1 VISRKG
7 EETVKGV
14 SNNKMKKR
22 LKKNQKIII
31 KIFLLFSVFL
41 INPWIEVSAVD
52 DTTGKRNI
60 ENATVEGLYN
70 YPFTG
75 SYIKPDTIVVKYEG
89 EVLVEK
95 TDYTISFSG
104 FYGPGTITVTIKGKN
119 NYEGTLIQEYE
130 IIRNTD
136 YILKMNK
143 PVLSLSLQ
151 GMQTLS
157 LYTTP
162 SVYINPSKIQWQ
174 SSNPMIVS
182 VDENGNL
189 TPIGLGDA
197 TITAT
202 FNGQSVTSQ
211 VTVVE
216 YLKGD
221 INKDGKVNLK
231 DVMEV
236 IYFYTK
242 KKTPTE
248 ESYLLGDMNGDGKL
262 NLKDATPILEIYL
275 KK

>member
-1 VISRKG
+1 
-7 EETVKGV
+7 
-14 SNNKMKKR
+14 
-22 LKKNQKIII
+22 
-31 KIFLLFSVFL
+31 
-41 INPWIEVSAVD
+41 
-52 DTTGKRNI
+52 
-60 ENATVEGLYN
+60 
-70 YPFTG
+70 
-75 SYIKPDTIVVKYEG
+75 
-89 EVLVEK
+89 
-95 TDYTISFSG
+95 
-104 FYGPGTITVTIKGKN
+104 
-119 NYEGTLIQEYE
+119 
-130 IIRNTD
+130 
-136 YILKMNK
+136 MNK

-182 VDENGNL
+182 VNENGNL